1 MRRAIICAWV
11 LGLVVMLFAGVAFD
25 GIRVD
30 LNQTHYT
37 DICNADQH
45 FYPFRMSFI
54 ILPLQ
59 YVLPS
64 VFVTYINI
72 CLIKTVWKRGRRQV
86 GEKVT
91 DTFKAQLRKNKIKG
105 ITLLI
110 ALSLAFIV
118 PYFFYI
124 ANIAY
129 TDTDS

>member
-1 MRRAIICAWV
+1 
-11 LGLVVMLFAGVAFD
+11 MLFAGVAFD

-37 DICNADQH
+37 VICNADQH
-45 FYPFRMSFI
+45 FYPLRISFI

-72 CLIKTVWKRGRRQV
+72 CLIKTVWERGRSQV

-91 DTFKAQLRKNKIKG
+91 DAFKAQLRKTKIKG

-110 ALSLAFIV
+110 ALS
-118 PYFFYI
+118 
-124 ANIAY
+124 
-129 TDTDS
+129 T